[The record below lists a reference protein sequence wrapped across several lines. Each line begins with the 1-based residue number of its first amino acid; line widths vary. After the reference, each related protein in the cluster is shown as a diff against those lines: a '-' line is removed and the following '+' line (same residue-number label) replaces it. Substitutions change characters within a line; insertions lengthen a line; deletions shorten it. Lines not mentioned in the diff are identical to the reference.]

1 MKWHKLP
8 VVGNKKKFRAI
19 QINAAQRKGVKVSA
33 TLDDVEVILDKK
45 YQVSV
50 DNVDL
55 VNEIRIDQVQATKD
69 MDKLLIERA
78 KQGNFN
84 HADYTK
90 QVNILGERETALS
103 EINETFKGL
112 KYNLEQA
119 QEAKDAIKV
128 KEISREVDKV
138 LNQKHTLMDRVLDQD
153 KKVSDIRRNI
163 LDAAKG
169 VESAEGTLAAYRVNY
184 KVIGGLVDAAN
195 EQEIMFKYTRS
206 DTMKNLKIQA
216 RIADAGES
224 MLDQQ
229 KLLDDLSN
237 VSNEL
242 NDHIVDLTDYFTRAT
257 FEQFQKKTY
266 DPKRL
271 AVKEKEIDGK
281 LRELNQLKMEYAKNR
296 QKMTDVMDAPSY
308 GTHE

>member
-1 MKWHKLP
+1 MVKTEKKSKNLETMAQESDAKKAFETESGTDYDVEQERLSDIPDLDVNANELSENYARSAAIKLDLMDLREEYGEKKSLFQRLVSGKGVYTIGDKVGMKWHKLP

-103 EINETFKGL
+103 EINETFKG
-112 KYNLEQA
+112 
-119 QEAKDAIKV
+119 
-128 KEISREVDKV
+128 
-138 LNQKHTLMDRVLDQD
+138 
-153 KKVSDIRRNI
+153 
-163 LDAAKG
+163 
-169 VESAEGTLAAYRVNY
+169 
-184 KVIGGLVDAAN
+184 
-195 EQEIMFKYTRS
+195 
-206 DTMKNLKIQA
+206 
-216 RIADAGES
+216 
-224 MLDQQ
+224 
-229 KLLDDLSN
+229 
-237 VSNEL
+237 
-242 NDHIVDLTDYFTRAT
+242 
-257 FEQFQKKTY
+257 
-266 DPKRL
+266 
-271 AVKEKEIDGK
+271 
-281 LRELNQLKMEYAKNR
+281 
-296 QKMTDVMDAPSY
+296 
-308 GTHE
+308 